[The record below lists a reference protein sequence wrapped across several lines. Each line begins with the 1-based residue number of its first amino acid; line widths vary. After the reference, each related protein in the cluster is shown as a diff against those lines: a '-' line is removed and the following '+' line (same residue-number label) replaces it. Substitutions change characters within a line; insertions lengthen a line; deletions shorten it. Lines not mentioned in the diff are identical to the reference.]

1 MRNNMEKADFYQNFQ
16 SFLKFL
22 FIIPASI
29 FITVVL
35 FRVIPKQENKIP
47 PAIVQISP
55 TVAILPEKQA
65 SSSASLNLTG
75 PFVCNFS
82 QNPLTVQGYIKN
94 KQIFVQ
100 MRNQNT
106 VSNFLLKDDCFYRW
120 ENGLSAGE
128 KTCGLQPVLGLIEPL
143 INSGLLNKDMLS
155 QFNSSLDVNT
165 VKGIMQSCKK
175 EEIQDESVFIVPI
188 NISFKEASLPM

>member
-1 MRNNMEKADFYQNFQ
+1 MEKADFYQNFQ

-29 FITVVL
+29 IITALL
-35 FRVIPKQENKIP
+35 FRIVPKQENKIP
-47 PAIVQISP
+47 PVVVKISP
-55 TVAILPEKQA
+55 TISLLPEFPA
-65 SSSASLNLTG
+65 SSSAGLNLSG

-94 KQIFVQ
+94 KQIFAQ
-100 MRNQNT
+100 MRNKNT
-106 VSNFLLKDDCFYRW
+106 VNNFLLKDDCFYRW

-143 INSGLLNKDMLS
+143 MNSGLLNEGMLS

-175 EEIQDESVFIVPI
+175 EEIQDESVFVVPI
-188 NISFKEASLPM
+188 NISFKEASLPN

>member
-1 MRNNMEKADFYQNFQ
+1 MEKADFYQNFQ

-22 FIIPASI
+22 FIIPVSI

-35 FRVIPKQENKIP
+35 FRVIPKQENKIL

-55 TVAILPEKQA
+55 TIAILPEKQA
-65 SSSASLNLTG
+65 SSSADLNLTG
-75 PFVCNFS
+75 PFVCSFS

-94 KQIFVQ
+94 KQIFAQ

-106 VSNFLLKDDCFYRW
+106 VSNFLLNDDCLYRW

-128 KTCGLQPVLGLIEPL
+128 KTCGLQPVLGFIEPL
-143 INSGLLNKDMLS
+143 INSDLLNEGMLS
-155 QFNSSLDVNT
+155 QFNSFLDANM
-165 VKGIMQSCKK
+165 VKGIIQSCKK

-188 NISFKEASLPM
+188 SISFKEASLPM